1 MVPYICRKEIESYIS
16 ECPKLGARVQAIII
30 FLEKEIEQLKIE
42 ENTKKNKNEEA
53 KLNSFLFASKK
64 CLWIVNDTQKTLR
77 HFLND
82 KNVNQKL
89 IYEKIEFVIKTDIN
103 FQKLELA
110 IWMHFQR

>member
-1 MVPYICRKEIESYIS
+1 MSKTWCSCSSYYNFFGKRNRTIKNKRKHH
-16 ECPKLGARVQAIII
+16 
-30 FLEKEIEQLKIE
+30 
-42 ENTKKNKNEEA
+42 KNEET

-77 HFLND
+77 HFLDD